1 MIRVPLKMGMSNS
14 QIPRKGPK
22 AMHENRTRARQWPQ
36 LRALRINATA
46 AFALAMF
53 ALSPAFAEEPAGH
66 GNLTIDIPTNI
77 KEAKVVLNIS
87 RPAFEGDEPAALSYI
102 RVMTSHFQ
110 QEGIKADIVAVFH
123 GASGYMLLDDETY
136 NRVRKW
142 QDGNPYKKQIAEF
155 QKLGVQFEECGKT
168 MVDNHWINGDML
180 PGVKINGGANFRVI
194 ELVQQGYAQLQP

>member
-1 MIRVPLKMGMSNS
+1 
-14 QIPRKGPK
+14 
-22 AMHENRTRARQWPQ
+22 MHETRTLTSRRLTYLKLHIQ
-36 LRALRINATA
+36 ATA
-46 AFALAMF
+46 ASFALVMF
-53 ALSPAFAEEPAGH
+53 ALSPAFAQEPADRG
-66 GNLTIDIPTNI
+66 GVTIDIPANI

-102 RVMTSHFQ
+102 RVMTSRFQ
-110 QEGIKADIVAVFH
+110 QDGIKADIVAVFH

-142 QDGNPYKKQIAEF
+142 PDGNPYKKQIAEF
-155 QKLGVQFEECGKT
+155 QKLGVRFEECGKT

-180 PGVKINGGANFRVI
+180 PGVKINAGANFRVI

>member
-1 MIRVPLKMGMSNS
+1 M
-14 QIPRKGPK
+14 
-22 AMHENRTRARQWPQ
+22 AMHENRTRARQRLQ
-36 LRALRINATA
+36 LRVLRINATA
-46 AFALAMF
+46 ATFAFAVLAF
-53 ALSPAFAEEPAGH
+53 SPAFATEPTNQGS
-66 GNLTIDIPTNI
+66 LTIDIPANI